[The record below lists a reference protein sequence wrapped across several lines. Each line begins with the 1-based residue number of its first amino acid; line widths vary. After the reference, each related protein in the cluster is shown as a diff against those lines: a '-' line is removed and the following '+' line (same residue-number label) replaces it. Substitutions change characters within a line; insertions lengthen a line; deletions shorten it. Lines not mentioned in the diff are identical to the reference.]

1 MKILKYIFLL
11 ILFVASNAFAI
22 DTPILA
28 GGTGAPSNTTVQYT
42 HPNGNPHNWNST
54 ENSSRSVV
62 GAACTAKNIYIV
74 VDAAPG
80 SGKSY
85 AFVLFKNG
93 ATDTGVGCTISDL
106 NTSCSNT
113 SNTHALSA
121 ADNLSMRS
129 TPSGTPT
136 APTFIAWS
144 WVCEGT
150 SGNSPIFGSSR
161 NGTINTTTTQYMGL
175 QGNAAADSTLANREQ
190 IIPTAGTLNALYV
203 ETSGTPSNGDG
214 FLFKV
219 YKNGSATTLACDIY
233 DTDRVCS
240 STNSV
245 SLSAGDRVALEVDP
259 DNSPTASRSVRWG
272 LKWSPTT
279 DGEAILLGSNGSAMN
294 TAGATRYL
302 TATGTSNTWTST
314 ESGIRLL
321 ASTFILKKFFID
333 LITAPGGSASYN
345 LKSRKNSADG
355 NLTVTITGA
364 STTNNDT
371 THSDTF
377 TASDYLD
384 VSEISASS
392 PASSIARWGLVMDTA
407 PTPTATPT
415 ATATATPGGPTSTP
429 TNTPTE
435 TPTNTATPTAT
446 YTPTNTATPTSTPT
460 PDLRIT
466 AYASGTGTHTSPNS
480 SGDCTISGYG
490 AGGGGGEGD
499 EAGSGAGASGGG
511 GGAFFQKYITN
522 VPALSSFSYSVGA
535 GGAGNTDVS
544 FGCAQAS
551 NGGSSTVTYSSITYT
566 AGGGAGGLSCA
577 STATSA
583 GGTATNGDIN
593 FSGGI
598 GSGKV
603 SSAGGG
609 GGSAAG
615 ASGAGGNASGSTGGI
630 APWGAG
636 NGGNGGLSSFSG
648 SAGSSPGGGGGGGGK
663 DGFGGNGASGLI
675 EFLCITHTPTPT
687 STPTNTPTYTPTATP
702 TNTPTATATAT
713 PTPTPTIAG
722 SKRRIINIGATEK
735 NSKLG

>member
-80 SGKSY
+80 SGKSF
-85 AFVLFKNG
+85 AFTLFKNG

-113 SNTHALSA
+113 SNTNALSA
-121 ADNLSMRS
+121 GDNLSMRS

-190 IIPTAGTLNALYV
+190 VMPTAGTLNALYV

-219 YKNGSATTLACDIY
+219 YKNGSATSLACDIY

-240 STNSV
+240 NTNSV
-245 SLSAGDRVALEVDP
+245 SFSAGDRVALEVDP
-259 DNSPTASRSVRWG
+259 DNTPTASRSVRWG

-302 TATGTSNTWTST
+302 TAMGTSNTWTST

-321 ASTFILKKFFID
+321 ASTFILKKFFVD

-345 LKSRKNSADG
+345 LKSRKNSSDG
-355 NLTVTITGA
+355 NLSVIVSGS
-364 STTNNDT
+364 STTNSDT

-384 VSEISASS
+384 VSELSASS

-407 PTPTATPT
+407 PTPTATAT

-429 TNTPTE
+429 TPTPTFTATFTPTATLTS
-435 TPTNTATPTAT
+435 TPTNTPL
-446 YTPTNTATPTSTPT
+446 PTNTPT
-460 PDLRIT
+460 PDPRIT
-466 AYASGTGTHTSPNS
+466 SYATGSGTHTAPGIS
-480 SGDCTISGYG
+480 SDCVIEGWG

-499 EAGSGAGASGGG
+499 EGGSSVGSCGGAGGGY
-511 GGAFFQKYITN
+511 FRKSLTN
-522 VPALSSFSYSVGA
+522 VAASASFSYSVGS
-535 GGAGNTDVS
+535 GGAGNTDS
-544 FGCAQAS
+544 GFGCLDATT
-551 NGGSSTVTYSSITYT
+551 GGNSTINYSAVTYT
-566 AGGGAGGLSCA
+566 ANGGAGGGSCGCNVA
-577 STATSA
+577 STGGSA
-583 GGTATNGDIN
+583 SNGDVN
-593 FSGGI
+593 YSGGN
-598 GSGKV
+598 GSVRTG
-603 SSAGGG
+603 SSGGG
-609 GGSAAG
+609 GGSSPGVSAAG
-615 ASGAGGNASGSTGGI
+615 VAASGVTGATAPWPGGSGGTGG
-630 APWGAG
+630 ANSV
-636 NGGNGGLSSFSG
+636 NGT
-648 SAGSSPGGGGGGGGK
+648 AGSSPGGGAGGGGK
-663 DGFGGNGASGLI
+663 DAFGANGANGLI
-675 EFLCITHTPTPT
+675 RFLCITHTPTPT